1 MFENYCEPKYDE
13 FSMSNVFGIKDY
25 DFSGNIPTHFEQN
38 LSSCL
43 QQTFGE
49 KEEQNNIKVEENEF
63 NELNNTFSV
72 LNGHQQSEE
81 DFNLKLFN
89 PLNSVKV
96 NDMDV
101 KIFDDL
107 GKDKKMNEK
116 KKEKSFQV
124 FNLKKT
130 NNISI
135 KCEQFNQINVKAFSE
150 NISQRTQRIDYG
162 KKYFKTNFSS
172 FLKKYANRL
181 IQKSCLPT
189 NLKQKISSPNS
200 LSFTSNVNDS
210 DNLAFLSFSVQ
221 KIFSYYKERYKY
233 QNSLQIKNQKKIENI
248 MNYIENCENKLKF
261 EKIYSFFKMSLEDAY
276 ELFYESEDFKRY
288 AGTSKAI
295 EQDKEFKAQKRISLL
310 GKNGFI
316 KMIKINK

>member
-1 MFENYCEPKYDE
+1 MFENYFEPKYDE
-13 FSMSNVFGIKDY
+13 FSMSNAFGIKDY
-25 DFSGNIPTHFEQN
+25 DFSRNIPTHFEQN

-124 FNLKKT
+124 SNLKKT

-181 IQKSCLPT
+181 IQKSCLPK
-189 NLKQKISSPNS
+189 NLKLKISSPNS
-200 LSFTSNVNDS
+200 LSFTSNVKDS

-221 KIFSYYKERYKY
+221 EIFCYYKESNKC
-233 QNSLQIKNQKKIENI
+233 QNSL
-248 MNYIENCENKLKF
+248 
-261 EKIYSFFKMSLEDAY
+261 
-276 ELFYESEDFKRY
+276 
-288 AGTSKAI
+288 
-295 EQDKEFKAQKRISLL
+295 
-310 GKNGFI
+310 
-316 KMIKINK
+316 